1 MTRLNSALLFFV
13 LLASFGSAQN
23 VNDAGMWNA
32 FSFSSDIK
40 DLTPWKDPKIFK
52 DWSVHVDP
60 EMRFDENCS
69 RLNGYFVDLG
79 TEKKWSKYVLTSV
92 EYRLGTK
99 REESWYNLR
108 TRWSMGGQLSLPIK
122 DFKLSST
129 TRYQFAQVLSS
140 DVDMKSTWRQK
151 VSLEYGGWENF
162 GIQISHE
169 IFFLPITFEN
179 TNWRSQLSLKYKLDK
194 SNAFSVG
201 YLVQRDLTNADMDFI
216 ILTGYKWEFNKK
228 KEKSTPAVQ

>member
-23 VNDAGMWNA
+23 VNDAGMWNT

-40 DLTPWKDPKIFK
+40 DLTPWKDSKIFK

-60 EMRFDENCS
+60 EMRFDENIS
-69 RLNGYFVDLG
+69 RLYGYFADLG
-79 TEKKWSKYVLTSV
+79 TEKKWSKYFLTSV
-92 EYRLGTK
+92 EYRLGAK

-108 TRWSMGGQLSLPIK
+108 TRWSMGGQLILPVK

-129 TRYQFAQVLSS
+129 TRYQFAKVLSS

-151 VSLEYGGWENF
+151 VGLEYSGWKNF
-162 GIQISHE
+162 GIQMSHE
-169 IFFLPITFEN
+169 FFFLPITLEN
-179 TNWRSQLSLKYKLDK
+179 TNWRSQVSLKYKIDK
-194 SNAFSVG
+194 SNALTVG
-201 YLVQRDLTNADMDFI
+201 YLVQRDLTNADMDFV

-228 KEKSTPAVQ
+228 KDKGLDLK

>member
-1 MTRLNSALLFFV
+1 MIRRNSALLFFV
-13 LLASFGSAQN
+13 FLTSIVSAQN
-23 VNDAGMWNA
+23 MNDAGMWNA

-60 EMRFDENCS
+60 EMRFDENIS
-69 RLNGYFVDLG
+69 RLYGYFADLG
-79 TEKKWSKYVLTSV
+79 TEKKWSKYFLTSV
-92 EYRLGTK
+92 EYRLGAK

-108 TRWSMGGQLSLPIK
+108 TRWSMGGQLILPVK

-129 TRYQFAQVLSS
+129 TRYQFAKVLSS

-151 VSLEYGGWENF
+151 VGLEYSGWKNF
-162 GIQISHE
+162 GIQMSHE
-169 IFFLPITFEN
+169 FFFLPITLEN
-179 TNWRSQLSLKYKLDK
+179 TNWRSQVSLKYKIDK
-194 SNAFSVG
+194 SNALTVG
-201 YLVQRDLTNADMDFI
+201 YLVQRDLTNADMDFV

-228 KEKSTPAVQ
+228 KEKGLDLK